1 MSYFEL
7 CRVTFV
13 VVGFGWG
20 LVVCLGDGGGVV
32 FGLLCSFGGS
42 EFLVFS
48 FCLFVSSCGSNG
60 L

>member
-1 MSYFEL
+1 M
-7 CRVTFV
+7 